1 MIPPRKER
9 YTMRELEMIYRDE
22 VYLLFNDDNMLM
34 EAKRQLWKLFVQY
47 LLMKVYVVIHSRQKK

>member
-1 MIPPRKER
+1 
-9 YTMRELEMIYRDE
+9 MIYRDE

-47 LLMKVYVVIHSRQKK
+47 LLMKVYVIIHSRQKK